1 MLEYGNIMKGS
12 LIANIQIIEEV
23 VMIKNHNDVHE
34 IIFFLV
40 LNHVL
45 WALMFKNL
53 QILIMVLSIK
63 RMQLGDSW
71 IFVAYTLS

>member
-1 MLEYGNIMKGS
+1 MKRC
-12 LIANIQIIEEV
+12 LIANIQITKQV

-34 IIFFLV
+34 IIFSLP

-63 RMQLGDSW
+63 PIQLGDS
-71 IFVAYTLS
+71 

>member
-1 MLEYGNIMKGS
+1 MNKMLVPLNIIKFRLLEYGNIMKGS
-12 LIANIQIIEEV
+12 LIANIQITKQV

-34 IIFFLV
+34 IIFFLP

-53 QILIMVLSIK
+53 QI
-63 RMQLGDSW
+63 
-71 IFVAYTLS
+71 